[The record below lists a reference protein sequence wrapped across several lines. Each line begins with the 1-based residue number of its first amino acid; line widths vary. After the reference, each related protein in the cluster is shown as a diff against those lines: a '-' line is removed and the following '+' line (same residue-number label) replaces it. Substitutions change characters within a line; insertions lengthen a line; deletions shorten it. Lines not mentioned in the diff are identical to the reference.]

1 MLTAKEIRD
10 VMFTTVKN
18 KYSAGEVD
26 AFLDECAV
34 TITELTRVLSAAA
47 REKDELVAANEN
59 LERKLEVL
67 AEKLVEYRSDE
78 DSLRSALLNAQ
89 RLGDTIVRESNHKA
103 ELILADANIK
113 AEKIVKNA
121 DRKIADERRKLAEM
135 QAEVDDFK
143 SRMLSMYREHIAL
156 INLIPEFAGNKEE
169 NDVSDDSDT
178 EAAITD
184 DTTAKQPG
192 FDDIIEYASVTD
204 ADASDTTDITDT
216 MEEAS
221 KNTVEPIVEIVNE
234 PVFADASTVTAP
246 ISRFDDLK
254 FGDNYDIDND
264 DEDSPRRRSW

>member
-18 KYSAGEVD
+18 KYSASEVD

-34 TITELTRVLSAAA
+34 TINELTRLLSSAA
-47 REKDELVAANEN
+47 REKEELVAANAN
-59 LERKLEVL
+59 IERKLEVL
-67 AEKLVEYRSDE
+67 AEKLVEYRNDE

-113 AEKIVKNA
+113 AEKIIKNA
-121 DRKIADERRKLAEM
+121 DRNTADKRRELSEV

-156 INLIPEFAGNKEE
+156 INLMPEFEGNKK
-169 NDVSDDSDT
+169 DDDASDDSNMEVDS
-178 EAAITD
+178 AAGTSEE
-184 DTTAKQPG
+184 QPG
-192 FDDIIEYASVTD
+192 FDDIIEYAAGTD
-204 ADASDTTDITDT
+204 DGTDT
-216 MEEAS
+216 PADETLQTPEETAGS
-221 KNTVEPIVEIVNE
+221 SVEIADE
-234 PVFADASTVTAP
+234 PVFTDASASVAP
-246 ISRFDDLK
+246 VSRFDDLK

-264 DEDSPRRRSW
+264 EADSPRRRSW